1 MARPD
6 DVDEELF
13 WDLGNALIASE
24 KANEGDIMQSQCLR
38 VGGEFL
44 AMPEYQTGD
53 LVIKLPKS
61 RVAELI
67 DDGVGLPF
75 APAKKVFSEWVQV
88 PGRDEALWTQLLA
101 EGIEFVSAVAAKKAA
116 KKNKAG
122 KK

>member
-24 KANEGDIMQSQCLR
+24 KVTEGDIMQSQCLR
-38 VGGEFL
+38 VDGEFL
-44 AMPEYQTGD
+44 AMPEYQSGD

-61 RVAELI
+61 RVAGLI

-88 PGRDEALWTQLLA
+88 PGRDEALWTHLLT
-101 EGIEFVSAVAAKKAA
+101 EGIEFVSEVAAKKAA

-122 KK
+122 KN